1 MPRRYHDLATGADSG
16 AVDAAVASPTG
27 GVITAGSVAS
37 AAADAESSVG
47 DEQRHWHRKLMGSV
61 SRGRALQI
69 IAADFINLVGGGKKA
84 SDALTAPSPRVSS
97 AAGSPARRRSA
108 HAMRSALI
116 SSCSAGAVHREPMAA
131 KRSTQ

>member
-84 SDALTAPSPRVSS
+84 SDGTPCSTVKSTDCAKPK
-97 AAGSPARRRSA
+97 GFFRRRQPSQEEIRA
-108 HAMRSALI
+108 
-116 SSCSAGAVHREPMAA
+116 CNA
-131 KRSTQ
+131 KRFDQLLQCGGGASW